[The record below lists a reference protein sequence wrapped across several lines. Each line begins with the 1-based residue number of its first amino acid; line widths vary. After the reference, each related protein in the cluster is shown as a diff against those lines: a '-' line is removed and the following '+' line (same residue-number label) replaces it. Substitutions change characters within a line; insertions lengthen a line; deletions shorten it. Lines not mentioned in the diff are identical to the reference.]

1 MSESDFIKQ
10 AKRFDGINV
19 VYYPPNKPGQRPILE
34 TLEVVRLGDFR
45 VSSGRWTDG
54 GSIPSLGRAI
64 AAPLGY
70 LFRAYLIHD
79 TSLFDG
85 WGWSKANSRFNTAM
99 KALNAPGWQRLAIM
113 AAVKGNATW
122 QRTKSKLGWKGKYV

>member
-1 MSESDFIKQ
+1 MSESDFILQ
-10 AKRFDGINV
+10 AKCFDGINV

-54 GSIPSLGRAI
+54 GSIPSLGRAV

-70 LFRAYLIHD
+70 LFVAFLIHD
-79 TSLFDG
+79 VALFDG
-85 WGWSKANSRFNTAM
+85 LGWDVANKRLKA
-99 KALNAPGWQRLAIM
+99 ALRILGAPWWQRTAIM
-113 AAVKGNATW
+113 TAVRGNATW
-122 QRTKSKLGWKGKYV
+122 QKTKSKLGFKGQYV

>member
-1 MSESDFIKQ
+1 MSESDFILQ

-34 TLEVVRLGDFR
+34 TLEVVRLGDFQ

-54 GSIPSLGRAI
+54 GSIPSLGRAV

-70 LFRAYLIHD
+70 LFVAFLIHD
-79 TSLFDG
+79 VALFDG
-85 WGWSKANSRFNTAM
+85 LGWDVANKRLKA
-99 KALNAPGWQRLAIM
+99 ALRILGAPWWQRKAIM

-122 QRTKSKLGWKGKYV
+122 QRTKSKLGWEGQYV